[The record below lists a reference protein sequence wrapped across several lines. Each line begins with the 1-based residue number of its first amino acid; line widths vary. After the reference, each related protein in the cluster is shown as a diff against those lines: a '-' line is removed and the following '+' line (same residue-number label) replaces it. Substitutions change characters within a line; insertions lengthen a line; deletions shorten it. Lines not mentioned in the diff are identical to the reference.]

1 MRSERLPNHF
11 DSQLKPSGIQHME
24 YRGIWR
30 SGLLLIKPKY
40 TCLLAILFL
49 AKPEGTH
56 AEPYYWTPWP
66 SNKEQRFPTAAA
78 ACRYADLVEPL
89 HRLTNIFYAIPGATC
104 SEYLGASYYYGFR
117 AVHRFGDGCE
127 QGSYN
132 SKSGGCIV
140 IDDEAGLPCNSS
152 DDAVKQS
159 SGECLAIT
167 SSETSRGIPSESC
180 KFDSLNPL
188 TGNNFQTVNLPTNTP
203 PISLSYNS
211 IDGTWRH
218 NYSSRLE
225 IGKNIISRTD
235 STGQTSFFQ
244 IKNNTATSRNGLDK
258 LRKIGQTW
266 QHTNKNNQTFVY
278 DLAGTLI
285 EIQDKTRIQTLVY
298 NKNQITITQ
307 KKHPTNNH

>member
-1 MRSERLPNHF
+1 M
-11 DSQLKPSGIQHME
+11 
-24 YRGIWR
+24 
-30 SGLLLIKPKY
+30 
-40 TCLLAILFL
+40 
-49 AKPEGTH
+49 
-56 AEPYYWTPWP
+56 
-66 SNKEQRFPTAAA
+66 
-78 ACRYADLVEPL
+78 
-89 HRLTNIFYAIPGATC
+89 
-104 SEYLGASYYYGFR
+104 
-117 AVHRFGDGCE
+117 
-127 QGSYN
+127 
-132 SKSGGCIV
+132 

-307 KKHPTNNH
+307 KNTPPITIEELIDGQPISITYNSHRYYFAFNSNNRLIETNLQLNGATPTSSPASPTNAASATPPGPTTTKAAPSPASTPAVPNVPW